1 MMEYG
6 NSFFR
11 KQERISSSDLVQL
24 GKLLPTGRS
33 LAVNLITTIRKFGFL
48 QKVIRQFII
57 EKYGK
62 RTWNNVINKIGF
74 IKSDEISEHF
84 RYHDESIFRLVT
96 KIVAITGVTYDQFW
110 EIFGDFYIDYL
121 CNHGWD
127 DLLRSMSPDFMN
139 FFNELDSLHHFINFT
154 IYANTTRR
162 PLFRCEKCE
171 DGSIL
176 LHYYTS
182 QRGIHPILKG
192 AVRKVA
198 KNFFGIEVK
207 ITLTALSKCNM
218 QYADSLYEQEHAVYK
233 IENINQFD
241 LLWSE
246 SKEMKI
252 ENDAILQVNKMD
264 FNSLQPYHFIVDRN
278 CTLIQCGKGFYQH
291 ISMELLAPGTS
302 LDHDI
307 SNVVTANLSI
317 ENLINFFR
325 TKGNQPKNLK
335 LKGQMI
341 ILEQKNRLLFIGSP
355 DLNTISE
362 LFESGIRLE
371 AMPLHDF
378 TRDLILLNQ
387 QRLSNIE
394 RNMQLQ
400 ATSTEMEKQTR
411 DMKCERVET
420 EALLCRLLPTFVAT
434 QLLNGKRMAA
444 CEYQE
449 VTVMFSDIH
458 NFANIVV
465 GYKPEQVITLLN
477 ELFIKFDRL
486 VDKHS
491 VIKVETTDDTYVT
504 VGGIPEQTN
513 NHCEIL
519 CHVAL
524 GMIFETRS
532 IIDPTTEK
540 PLQLRL
546 GINSGPIVAGVIGK
560 KMPRYCL
567 FGDTVNTASRM
578 TTHGVA
584 GKIHCSKTSFEFAF
598 L

>member
-1 MMEYG
+1 
-6 NSFFR
+6 
-11 KQERISSSDLVQL
+11 
-24 GKLLPTGRS
+24 
-33 LAVNLITTIRKFGFL
+33 
-48 QKVIRQFII
+48 
-57 EKYGK
+57 
-62 RTWNNVINKIGF
+62 
-74 IKSDEISEHF
+74 
-84 RYHDESIFRLVT
+84 
-96 KIVAITGVTYDQFW
+96 
-110 EIFGDFYIDYL
+110 
-121 CNHGWD
+121 
-127 DLLRSMSPDFMN
+127 MSPDFMN
-139 FFNELDSLHHFINFT
+139 FFNELDSLHHFINFA

-302 LDHDI
+302 LDHVFNIIWPQI
-307 SNVVTANLSI
+307 SFDFDKIHNF
-317 ENLINFFR
+317 INAVFVLQLKTVMKNKQLNNIR

-584 GKIHCSKTSFEFAF
+584 GKIHCSKTSFECAQRTGKFIFEYRGKIKIKNKGAMETYF
-598 L
+598 LKSSIKKSIWEITGIERNVDKHSIDGYAELEKSLEQNEAKHCQICTIL